1 MPNTVRRP
9 DDDRRRR
16 EAQRRRQ
23 REEAERREQA
33 RTSRDRRQRTTQL
46 ERQSLMGPMDL
57 PFLLLTLLLTGV
69 GLVGPP
75 GVGKTSI
82 ALSVSK
88 ALHRKMARLSLGGV
102 RDEADIRQRKDH
114 AAAVPELSGNTG
126 QRPHRRPGTESAG
139 REPVPSGA
147 AAEPAAL
154 RAGVSGF

>member
-9 DDDRRRR
+9 DDDRRRW

-69 GLVGPP
+69 GLVMVFSASFPSAYYETGDGAYYFKRQLIFAVLGLFAMVVMSRIVEAGTAEAVTPEE
-75 GVGKTSI
+75 
-82 ALSVSK
+82 VS
-88 ALHRKMARLSLGGV
+88 AMAAVQKMAV
-102 RDEADIRQRKDH
+102 I
-114 AAAVPELSGNTG
+114 
-126 QRPHRRPGTESAG
+126 
-139 REPVPSGA
+139 
-147 AAEPAAL
+147 
-154 RAGVSGF
+154 